1 MKRKI
6 RGLLLVS
13 MVLAA
18 LLLSGCSNTANIEQN
33 TIVVKKDGSVLG
45 AIIEDFSDSKYVSEE
60 LKAMLEEE
68 IAAYNAK
75 AGEGSVTL
83 ETYEV
88 TEDKKVKVY
97 LEYASFEDYA
107 GFNEETFFVGT
118 VSEAYEAGYEF
129 VDMENVS
136 GEGAAIGKAD
146 VLEKGSMKMVIFE
159 EPVHVRVNGKISYV
173 SSGVAVEGRKEA
185 AVNNEEGMTG
195 TFYLMYE

>member
-13 MVLAA
+13 VVLAA
-18 LLLSGCSNTANIEQN
+18 MLLSGCSNAGNIEQN

-60 LKAMLEEE
+60 LKAMLEQE
-68 IAAYNAK
+68 IADYNAK

-136 GEGAAIGKAD
+136 GEGAAMGKAD

-159 EPVHVRVNGKISYV
+159 EPVHVRVNGKICYI
-173 SSGVAVEGRKEA
+173 SSGMTVAGKKEA
-185 AVNNEEGMTG
+185 AADNEEGMTG

>member
-6 RGLLLVS
+6 KRILLVS
-13 MVLAA
+13 MVFAA
-18 LLLSGCSNTANIEQN
+18 MLLSGCSDTGNIEQN
-33 TIVVKKDGSVLG
+33 TIVVKKDGTILG

-60 LKAMLEEE
+60 LKTMLEEE

-75 AGEGSVTL
+75 AGEGKVAL

-129 VDMENVS
+129 VDMENVTE
-136 GEGAAIGKAD
+136 EGNPIGKAD

-159 EPVHVRVNGKISYV
+159 EPVHVRVNGKITYV
-173 SSGVAVEGRKEA
+173 SSGVAAEGKKEA
-185 AVNNEEGMTG
+185 VVNEEEGMTE
-195 TFYLMYE
+195 TFYLMYQ

>member
-6 RGLLLVS
+6 KRILLVS
-13 MVLAA
+13 MVFAA
-18 LLLSGCSNTANIEQN
+18 MLLSGCSDTGNIEQN
-33 TIVVKKDGSVLG
+33 TIVVKKDGTILG

-75 AGEGSVTL
+75 AGEGKVTL

-97 LEYASFEDYA
+97 LEYASFEDYG
-107 GFNEETFFVGT
+107 GFNEENFFVGT

-129 VDMENVS
+129 VDMENVTE
-136 GEGAAIGKAD
+136 EGTAIGKAD
-146 VLEKGSMKMVIFE
+146 VLEKGNMKMVIFE
-159 EPVHVRVNGKISYV
+159 EPVHVRVNGKITYV
-173 SSGVAVEGRKEA
+173 SSGVAAEGKKEA
-185 AVNNEEGMTG
+185 VVNQEEGMTE

>member
-6 RGLLLVS
+6 KRILLVS
-13 MVLAA
+13 MVFAA
-18 LLLSGCSNTANIEQN
+18 MLLSGCSDTGNIEQN
-33 TIVVKKDGSVLG
+33 TIVVKKDGTILG

-75 AGEGSVTL
+75 AGEGKVAL

-129 VDMENVS
+129 VDMENVTE
-136 GEGAAIGKAD
+136 EGTPIGKAD

-159 EPVHVRVNGKISYV
+159 EPVHVRVNGKITYV
-173 SSGVAVEGRKEA
+173 SSGVVAEGKKEA
-185 AVNNEEGMTG
+185 VVNQEEGMTE

>member
-18 LLLSGCSNTANIEQN
+18 MFLSGCSNTGNIERN

-75 AGEGSVTL
+75 AGEGRVTL

-107 GFNEETFFVGT
+107 GFNEETFFAGT

-129 VDMENVS
+129 VDMKNVS
-136 GEGAAIGKAD
+136 GEGAAMGKAD
-146 VLEKGSMKMVIFE
+146 VLEKGSMKIVIFE
-159 EPVHVRVNGKISYV
+159 EPVHVRVNGKISYI
-173 SSGVAVEGRKEA
+173 SSGMTVEGKKEA
-185 AVNNEEGMTG
+185 VADNEEGMTG